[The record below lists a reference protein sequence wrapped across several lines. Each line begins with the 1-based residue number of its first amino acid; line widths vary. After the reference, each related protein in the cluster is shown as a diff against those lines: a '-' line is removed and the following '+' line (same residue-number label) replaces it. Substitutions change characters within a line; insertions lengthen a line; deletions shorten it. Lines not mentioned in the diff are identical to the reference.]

1 MKVENKVTPDPERMQ
16 AFFGPEAPKTPFV
29 MVNLLKFKEK
39 AEYADGRATDLSG
52 ADSYAIY
59 ASAVRGLIEALGGR
73 AVHDGAV
80 TGLMLGEVE
89 ELWDRVALVEYPSS
103 EAFQRMVQ
111 SPEYQEIH
119 VHRDAGL
126 AGQLN
131 IRTKSGTVADRSSPA
146 GGSSTKSPT
155 ESPGDR

>member
-16 AFFGPEAPKTPFV
+16 EFFGPDAPQTPFV

-39 AEYADGRATDLSG
+39 AEYPDSRTTDLSG
-52 ADSYAIY
+52 ADAYALY
-59 ASAVRGLIEALGGR
+59 ASAVHGLIEGSGGR
-73 AVHDGAV
+73 PIHDGAV
-80 TGLMLGEVE
+80 TGLMLGDVE
-89 ELWDRVALVEYPSS
+89 DLWDRVALVEYPSS
-103 EAFQRMVQ
+103 EAFRRMVQ

-131 IRTKSGTVADRSSPA
+131 IRTEASKDV
-146 GGSSTKSPT
+146 
-155 ESPGDR
+155 

>member
-1 MKVENKVTPDPERMQ
+1 MKVENQVTPNAERIQ
-16 AFFGPEAPKTPFV
+16 EFFGPDAPTTPFV

-39 AEYADGRATDLSG
+39 AEYPDGRETDLTG
-52 ADSYAIY
+52 GEAYMIY
-59 ASAVRGLIEALGGR
+59 GEAVRKIIEKMGGR
-73 AVHDGAV
+73 HVYGGAV

-89 ELWDRVALVEYPSS
+89 ELWDVVALVEYPSS
-103 EAFQRMVQ
+103 EAFQKMVA

-131 IRTKSGTVADRSSPA
+131 IRVQGA
-146 GGSSTKSPT
+146 
-155 ESPGDR
+155 